1 MVQKRKTSTKEDIKE
16 AFIQLLSEEKFEN
29 ISISKL
35 CKRAGINRGTFYLHY
50 EDKYQM
56 IDSLKSDIV
65 SQLSSYS
72 LFEAENAYPK
82 KLMIAKFHILRAN
95 ERLINALTRSHYI
108 DFREAIREF
117 MTSIILSDKQET
129 ATQHFLEEN
138 FQIPQKYAL
147 EIFLSSVEGVISLWI
162 ASGAQEEPEEI
173 TDMILTTYNYDY
185 WR

>member
-1 MVQKRKTSTKEDIKE
+1 MT
-16 AFIQLLSEEKFEN
+16 AN
-29 ISISKL
+29 
-35 CKRAGINRGTFYLHY
+35 
-50 EDKYQM
+50 
-56 IDSLKSDIV
+56 
-65 SQLSSYS
+65 
-72 LFEAENAYPK
+72 
-82 KLMIAKFHILRAN
+82 FHILRAN